1 VRRSQY
7 IGQTIRH
14 LRRMAL
20 AGAAPDELEA
30 FLKVR
35 TDEYGFAVPMTL
47 GQVFLQ
53 SNLFVYTK
61 GIDAAETNPKW
72 SRLIE
77 QKRDEWQ
84 REPVPELMRLRDY
97 FGFMQFCQQEKV
109 RAIVVGANPAAG
121 SWIGAPGVGCYDG
134 PVPVLSRVA
143 PPNAGLLAA
152 DPTDARL
159 VALLAGFDPPIEYA
173 GYVERLAA
181 HGLRVAGPYQ
191 GHVVEDRAGRRLH
204 EAYRLLGVYNE
215 ATSEPAWTP
224 ADGERLRGA
233 LNRHL
238 GRELVLSGPHDAWEY
253 RNDRAVA
260 GTLAGPL
267 VPALE
272 FDDNQYIRPIL
283 TAKQLAGLRIYED
296 RWSELFPDAP
306 TGSQS

>member
-1 VRRSQY
+1 
-7 IGQTIRH
+7 
-14 LRRMAL
+14 MAL
-20 AGAAPDELEA
+20 AGAAPDEIEA
-30 FLKVR
+30 FLLAR
-35 TDEYGFAVPMTL
+35 MDEYGFAVPMML
-47 GQVFLQ
+47 GRVFLQ

-61 GIDAAETNPKW
+61 GVDAAETNPKW

-77 QKRDEWQ
+77 QKREEWQ

-109 RAIVVGANPAAG
+109 RAFVVGANPAAG
-121 SWIGAPGVGCYDG
+121 PWIGAPGVGCYDG
-134 PVPVLSRVA
+134 PVPVLSRVDA
-143 PPNAGLLAA
+143 PNAGLLAA

-159 VALLAGFDPPIEYA
+159 AALLAGFSPPIEYA
-173 GYVERLAA
+173 TYVERLAA
-181 HGLRVAGPYQ
+181 LGLRVTGPDQ
-191 GHVVEDRAGRRLH
+191 GYVVEDRAGRRLH
-204 EAYRLLGVYNE
+204 EAYRLLGMYKVK
-215 ATSEPAWTP
+215 THEPAWTP
-224 ADGERLRGA
+224 ADGERMRAA

-283 TAKQLAGLRIYED
+283 TAKELASLRPYED
-296 RWSELFPDAP
+296 RWSELFPDAREP
-306 TGSQS
+306 RQS